1 MHRLSSCSKT
11 NIVFTCACTH
21 THTHTCI
28 SSYERAFSREYC
40 MFISCRRLRKGWCF
54 HRLLSVLAIIKTVC
68 STVILTQ
75 FFGATVN
82 NSCQVVG
89 VMIVD
94 MWVHFLSSLFLNG
107 LNRRQPVMSEQSVY
121 WTVCVCEWQRN
132 VLSACPL
139 ETICAYITYSELN
152 CLTTL

>member
-21 THTHTCI
+21 THTCI

-40 MFISCRRLRKGWCF
+40 MFISRRRLRKGWCF

-75 FFGATVN
+75 IFGATVN

-94 MWVHFLSSLFLNG
+94 MWVHFFKQSLFKWPEQTTTCHVCAVSL
-107 LNRRQPVMSEQSVY
+107 LNR
-121 WTVCVCEWQRN
+121 VCVCEWQRN
-132 VLSACPL
+132 VLSARPL